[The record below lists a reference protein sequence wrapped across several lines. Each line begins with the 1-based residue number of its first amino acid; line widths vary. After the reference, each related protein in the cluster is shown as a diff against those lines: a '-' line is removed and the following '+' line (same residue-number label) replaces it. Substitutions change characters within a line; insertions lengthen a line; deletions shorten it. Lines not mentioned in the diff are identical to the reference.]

1 MYIHVHTYFH
11 FGMNFN
17 HDVKKEGLG
26 FLGNHTRLKISIFAI
41 ENCKKVV
48 TNY

>member
-17 HDVKKEGLG
+17 HDVKKEGLR
-26 FLGNHTRLKISIFAI
+26 FLGNHTRPYLRLKTA
-41 ENCKKVV
+41 KKW
-48 TNY
+48 

>member
-26 FLGNHTRLKISIFAI
+26 FLGNHIQTIFAI